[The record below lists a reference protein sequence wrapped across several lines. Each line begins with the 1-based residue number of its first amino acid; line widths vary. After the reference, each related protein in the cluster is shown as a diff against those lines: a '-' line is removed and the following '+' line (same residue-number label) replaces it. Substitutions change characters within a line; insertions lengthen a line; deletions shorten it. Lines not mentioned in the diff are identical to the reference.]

1 MLGKTTGFRILQAKC
16 FHGQTMSERPIG
28 RSVISR
34 DRFSR
39 LFSLG
44 DRNDPSSFA
53 PGLIICEDD
62 PDFPVSIAPFYS
74 TMDNSSIPSKMKVS
88 TRANLC
94 FPFDSLDTWESTQG
108 LVLPPSLVES
118 NSGEF
123 GSGIELVPV
132 TWNSLHHDPSLLT
145 TGLQPS
151 VIVLT
156 DSPQLSNSPGLL
168 EKALLT
174 IRSNFPSSL
183 IWTPGI
189 GGPDNCALLSWM
201 GVDIFDLAR
210 SRQSSS
216 LGVILSETGPRIPE
230 QSTNEDSSMES
241 QKEMWIRAISAT
253 RSAIRDG
260 TLRDLAERQS
270 TSSPRSVEHLRRHD
284 QLSFE
289 LSKEIGLTKSSV
301 DSGKKLHCHSFES
314 RNDVTIRKWREDIS
328 EKYEPPSRQRD
339 VLVLLPCSAKKPY
352 RLSQSHSRFR
362 RAIGNSR
369 AHEVMVTAPLGLV
382 PRELEDLWPAA
393 HYDIPVT
400 GDWDRDELS
409 IIRKMLGRLVER
421 VDYSTIV
428 NHSGIDILL
437 EDRVVIDSR
446 AGGSAGSSESLG
458 RLRDAIASSFPEGEG
473 GEIDFSVRQEK
484 MKSISRFQFGS
495 DEWLDGCQI
504 RGRPPIFTVTKDGV
518 QMAKWDPRRGRFL
531 LSKASLETMREL
543 NLLKSVEIHPGLDWV
558 GDLFPSMIA
567 HHDASILAGDEILV
581 LQEGKLLG
589 SARSIAPGWE
599 WPLGPGKLAKSRH
612 RL

>member
-1 MLGKTTGFRILQAKC
+1 MD
-16 FHGQTMSERPIG
+16 ERPIG
-28 RSVISR
+28 RNVISR

-44 DRNDPSSFA
+44 DRNAPASFA
-53 PGLIICEDD
+53 PGLIISDND
-62 PDFPVSIAPFYS
+62 PDFPVSIAPFS
-74 TMDNSSIPSKMKVS
+74 SSLDNSTIPSSMKIS

-94 FPFDSLDTWESTQG
+94 FPFDSIDTWESSQG

-123 GSGIELVPV
+123 GSGIEIFPV
-132 TWNSLHHDPSLLT
+132 TWNSLHHDQSLLAR
-145 TGLQPS
+145 GAQPS
-151 VIVLT
+151 IIVLT
-156 DSPQLSNSPGLL
+156 DAPQLSNSPGMI
-168 EKALLT
+168 EQALMT
-174 IRSNFPSSL
+174 IRTNFSSSL
-183 IWTPGI
+183 IWAPGI

-210 SRQSSS
+210 SRQASS
-216 LGVILSETGPRIPE
+216 LGVLLSETGPRMPE
-230 QSTNEDSSMES
+230 SSTNEDSSMES
-241 QKEMWIRAISAT
+241 QREMWVLAISAT

-289 LSKEIGLTKSSV
+289 ISKLMGLSSSSV
-301 DSGKKLHCHSFES
+301 EFGRQLRCHSFES
-314 RNDVTIRKWREDIS
+314 RNDVTIRHWRETIS
-328 EKYEPPSRQRD
+328 EDYEPPSRQRD

-362 RAIGNSR
+362 RSIGKSR

-382 PRELEDLWPAA
+382 PRDLEDLWPAA

-400 GDWDRDELS
+400 GDWDEDELS
-409 IIRKMLGRLVER
+409 IIQRMLSRLVER
-421 VDYSTIV
+421 VGYSNIV
-428 NHSGIDILL
+428 NHSGIELKLGGI
-437 EDRVVIDSR
+437 EVIDTRRGER
-446 AGGSAGSSESLG
+446 AGSRESLE
-458 RLRDAIASSFPEGEG
+458 RLQQAISLSFGEG
-473 GEIDFSVRQEK
+473 DDGETDFSVREEK

-504 RGRPPIFTVTKDGV
+504 RGRPPIFTITKDEV

-531 LSKASLETMREL
+531 LSKSSLETMRSL
-543 NLLKSVEIHPGLDWV
+543 NLLKTVEITPEVDWV
-558 GDLFPSMIA
+558 GDIFPGMID
-567 HHDASILAGDEILV
+567 HHDRSILVGDEILII
-581 LQEGKLLG
+581 QEGKLLG
-589 SARSIAPGWE
+589 SARSLAPGWE

>member
-1 MLGKTTGFRILQAKC
+1 MV
-16 FHGQTMSERPIG
+16 ERPIG

-44 DRNDPSSFA
+44 DRNNPSSFA
-53 PGLIICEDD
+53 PGLIIGEEDS
-62 PDFPVSIAPFYS
+62 DFPVSIAPFFS
-74 TMDNSSIPSKMKVS
+74 SMDNSTIPSSMKVS

-94 FPFDSLDTWESTQG
+94 FPFDSPDIWETFPG
-108 LVLPPSLVES
+108 LSLPPSLVDS
-118 NSGEF
+118 NSGKF
-123 GSGIELVPV
+123 GSGAEVVPV
-132 TWNSLHHDPSLLT
+132 TWNSLHHDQDLT
-145 TGLQPS
+145 NGLQPS
-151 VIVLT
+151 LIVLT
-156 DSPQLSNSPGLL
+156 DSPQLANSPGLL
-168 EKALLT
+168 AKALLA
-174 IRSNFPSSL
+174 IRTTFPSSL

-189 GGPDNCALLSWM
+189 GGPDNCAVLSWM

-216 LGVILSETGPRIPE
+216 LGVLLSETGPRIPE
-230 QSTNEDSSMES
+230 QSTNENSSMDF

-260 TLRDLAERQS
+260 TLRELAERQS

-289 LSKEIGLTKSSV
+289 ASKEIGMSSSSV
-301 DSGKKLHCHSFES
+301 DFGKKLRCHSFES
-314 RNDVTIRKWREDIS
+314 RNDITIRTWREAIS
-328 EKYEPPSRQRD
+328 ENYEPPSRQRE

-382 PRELEDLWPAA
+382 PRDLEDLWPAA

-400 GDWDRDELS
+400 GDWDGDELS
-409 IIRKMLGRLVER
+409 IIRNMLTRLVER
-421 VDYSTIV
+421 VGYSTIV
-428 NHSGIDILL
+428 NHSGIELSL
-437 EDRVVIDSR
+437 GDRVVIDTR
-446 AGGSAGSSESLG
+446 GGGSAGSSESLE
-458 RLRDAIASSFPEGEG
+458 RLQDAIKSSFSEGDG
-473 GEIDFSVRQEK
+473 GETDFSVRDEK
-484 MKSISRFQFGS
+484 IKSISRFQFGS

-504 RGRPPIFTVTKDGV
+504 RGRPPIFTITKDGV

-531 LSKASLETMREL
+531 LSKSSLETMRKL
-543 NLLKSVEIHPGLDWV
+543 KILKSVEIHPDLDWI
-558 GDLFPSMIA
+558 GDIFPSMISR
-567 HHDASILAGDEILV
+567 HDKSILVGDEVLV
-581 LQEGKLLG
+581 LQEGKLIG

-599 WPLGPGKLAKSRH
+599 WPQGPGKLAKSRH
-612 RL
+612 RI

>member
-1 MLGKTTGFRILQAKC
+1 MV
-16 FHGQTMSERPIG
+16 ERPIG

-44 DRNDPSSFA
+44 DRNNPSSFA
-53 PGLIICEDD
+53 PGLIIGEEDS
-62 PDFPVSIAPFYS
+62 DFPVSIAPFFS
-74 TMDNSSIPSKMKVS
+74 SMDNSTIPSSMKVS

-94 FPFDSLDTWESTQG
+94 FPFDSPDIWETFPG
-108 LVLPPSLVES
+108 LSLPPSLVDS
-118 NSGEF
+118 NSGKF
-123 GSGIELVPV
+123 GSGAEVVPV
-132 TWNSLHHDPSLLT
+132 TWNSLHHDQDLT
-145 TGLQPS
+145 NDLQPS
-151 VIVLT
+151 LIVLT
-156 DSPQLSNSPGLL
+156 DSPQLANSPGLL
-168 EKALLT
+168 AKALLA
-174 IRSNFPSSL
+174 IRTTFPSSL

-189 GGPDNCALLSWM
+189 GGPDNCAVLSWM

-216 LGVILSETGPRIPE
+216 LGVLLSETGPRIPE
-230 QSTNEDSSMES
+230 QSTNENSSMDF

-260 TLRDLAERQS
+260 TLRELAERQS

-289 LSKEIGLTKSSV
+289 ASKEIGMSSSSV
-301 DSGKKLHCHSFES
+301 DFGKKLRCHSFES
-314 RNDVTIRKWREDIS
+314 RNDITIRTWREAIS
-328 EKYEPPSRQRD
+328 ENYEPPSRQRE

-382 PRELEDLWPAA
+382 PRDLEDLWPAA

-400 GDWDRDELS
+400 GDWDGDELS
-409 IIRKMLGRLVER
+409 IIRNMLTRLVER
-421 VDYSTIV
+421 VGYSTIV
-428 NHSGIDILL
+428 NHSGIELSL
-437 EDRVVIDSR
+437 GDRVVIDTR
-446 AGGSAGSSESLG
+446 EGGSAGSSESLE
-458 RLRDAIASSFPEGEG
+458 RLQDAIKSSFSEGDG
-473 GEIDFSVRQEK
+473 GETDFSVRDEK
-484 MKSISRFQFGS
+484 IKSISRFQFGS

-504 RGRPPIFTVTKDGV
+504 RGRPPIFTITKDGV

-531 LSKASLETMREL
+531 LSKSSLETMRKL
-543 NLLKSVEIHPGLDWV
+543 KLLKSVEIHPDLDWI
-558 GDLFPSMIA
+558 GDIFPSMISR
-567 HHDASILAGDEILV
+567 HDKSILVGDEVLV
-581 LQEGKLLG
+581 LQEGKLIG

-599 WPLGPGKLAKSRH
+599 WPQGPGKLAKSRH
-612 RL
+612 RI

>member
-1 MLGKTTGFRILQAKC
+1 MD
-16 FHGQTMSERPIG
+16 ERPIG
-28 RSVISR
+28 RTVISR

-44 DRNDPSSFA
+44 DRNAPASFA
-53 PGLIICEDD
+53 PGLIISDND
-62 PDFPVSIAPFYS
+62 PDFPVSIAPFS
-74 TMDNSSIPSKMKVS
+74 SSLDNSTIPSSMQIS

-94 FPFDSLDTWESTQG
+94 FPFDSLDTWESSQG

-123 GSGIELVPV
+123 GSGIEIVPV
-132 TWNSLHHDPSLLT
+132 TWNSLHHDQSLLSMEV
-145 TGLQPS
+145 QPS
-151 VIVLT
+151 IIVLT
-156 DSPQLSNSPGLL
+156 DAPQLSNSPGTI
-168 EKALLT
+168 EQALLT
-174 IRSNFPSSL
+174 IRTNFSSSL
-183 IWTPGI
+183 IWAPGI

-210 SRQSSS
+210 SRQASS
-216 LGVILSETGPRIPE
+216 LGVLLSETGPRIPE
-230 QSTNEDSSMES
+230 SSTNEDSSMES
-241 QKEMWIRAISAT
+241 QREMWVRAISAT

-260 TLRDLAERQS
+260 SLRDLAERQS

-289 LSKEIGLTKSSV
+289 ISKQMGLSSSSV
-301 DSGKKLHCHSFES
+301 EFGKKLRCHSFES
-314 RNDVTIRKWREDIS
+314 RNDVIIRHWRETIS
-328 EKYEPPSRQRD
+328 EDYEPPSRQRD

-362 RAIGNSR
+362 RSIGNSR

-382 PRELEDLWPAA
+382 PRDLEDLWPAA

-400 GDWDRDELS
+400 GDWDEDELS
-409 IIRKMLGRLVER
+409 VIRRMLSRLVER
-421 VDYSTIV
+421 IGYSNIV
-428 NHSGIDILL
+428 NHSGIELKIRGI
-437 EDRVVIDSR
+437 EVIDTRRGER
-446 AGGSAGSSESLG
+446 AGSRESLE
-458 RLRDAIASSFPEGEG
+458 RLQQAISSSFGEG
-473 GEIDFSVRQEK
+473 DDGETDFSVREEK

-504 RGRPPIFTVTKDGV
+504 RGRPPIFTITKDGV

-531 LSKASLETMREL
+531 LSKSSLGTMSRL
-543 NLLKSVEIHPGLDWV
+543 NLLKTVEITPEVDWV
-558 GDLFPSMIA
+558 GDIFPGMID
-567 HHDASILAGDEILV
+567 HHDSSILVGDEILV
-581 LQEGKLLG
+581 IQGGELIG

>member
-1 MLGKTTGFRILQAKC
+1 MD
-16 FHGQTMSERPIG
+16 ERPIG
-28 RSVISR
+28 RTVISR

-44 DRNDPSSFA
+44 DRNAPASFA
-53 PGLIICEDD
+53 PGLIISDND
-62 PDFPVSIAPFYS
+62 PDFPVSIAPFS
-74 TMDNSSIPSKMKVS
+74 SSLDNSTIPSSMQIS

-94 FPFDSLDTWESTQG
+94 FPFDSLDTWESSQG

-123 GSGIELVPV
+123 GSGIEIVPV
-132 TWNSLHHDPSLLT
+132 TWNSLHHDQSLLSKEV
-145 TGLQPS
+145 QPS
-151 VIVLT
+151 IIVLT
-156 DSPQLSNSPGLL
+156 DAPQLSNSPGTI
-168 EKALLT
+168 EQALLT
-174 IRSNFPSSL
+174 IRTNFSSSL
-183 IWTPGI
+183 IWAPGI

-210 SRQSSS
+210 SRQASS
-216 LGVILSETGPRIPE
+216 LGVLLSETGPRIPE
-230 QSTNEDSSMES
+230 SSTNEDSSMES
-241 QKEMWIRAISAT
+241 QREMWVRAISAT

-260 TLRDLAERQS
+260 SLRDLAERQS

-289 LSKEIGLTKSSV
+289 ISKQMGLSSSSV
-301 DSGKKLHCHSFES
+301 EFGKKLRCHSFES
-314 RNDVTIRKWREDIS
+314 RNDVIIRHWRETIS
-328 EKYEPPSRQRD
+328 EDYEPPSRQRD

-362 RAIGNSR
+362 RSIGNSR

-382 PRELEDLWPAA
+382 PRDLEDLWPAA

-400 GDWDRDELS
+400 GDWDEDELS
-409 IIRKMLGRLVER
+409 VIRRMLSRLVER
-421 VDYSTIV
+421 IGYSNIV
-428 NHSGIDILL
+428 NHSGIELKIRGI
-437 EDRVVIDSR
+437 EVIDTRRGER
-446 AGGSAGSSESLG
+446 AGSRESLE
-458 RLRDAIASSFPEGEG
+458 RLQQAISSSFGEG
-473 GEIDFSVRQEK
+473 DDGETDFSVREEK

-504 RGRPPIFTVTKDGV
+504 RGRPPIFTITKDGV

-531 LSKASLETMREL
+531 LSKSSLGTMSRL
-543 NLLKSVEIHPGLDWV
+543 NILKTVEITPEVDWV
-558 GDLFPSMIA
+558 GDIFPGMID
-567 HHDASILAGDEILV
+567 HHDSSILVGDEILV
-581 LQEGKLLG
+581 IQGGELIG

>member
-1 MLGKTTGFRILQAKC
+1 MD
-16 FHGQTMSERPIG
+16 ERPIG
-28 RSVISR
+28 RTVISR

-44 DRNDPSSFA
+44 DRNAPASFA
-53 PGLIICEDD
+53 PGLIISDND
-62 PDFPVSIAPFYS
+62 PDFPVSIAPFS
-74 TMDNSSIPSKMKVS
+74 SSLDNSTIPSSMQIS

-94 FPFDSLDTWESTQG
+94 FPFDSLDTWESSQG
-108 LVLPPSLVES
+108 LVLPPSLVGS

-123 GSGIELVPV
+123 GSGIEIVPV
-132 TWNSLHHDPSLLT
+132 TWNSLHHDQSLLSMEV
-145 TGLQPS
+145 QPS
-151 VIVLT
+151 IIVLT
-156 DSPQLSNSPGLL
+156 DAPQLSNSPGMI
-168 EKALLT
+168 EQALLT
-174 IRSNFPSSL
+174 IRTNFSSSL
-183 IWTPGI
+183 IWAPGI

-210 SRQSSS
+210 SRQASS
-216 LGVILSETGPRIPE
+216 LGVLLSETGPRIPE
-230 QSTNEDSSMES
+230 SSTNEDSSMES
-241 QKEMWIRAISAT
+241 QREMWVRAISAT

-260 TLRDLAERQS
+260 SLRDLAERQS

-289 LSKEIGLTKSSV
+289 ISKQMGLSSSSV
-301 DSGKKLHCHSFES
+301 EFGKQLRCHSFES
-314 RNDVTIRKWREDIS
+314 RNDVIIRHWRETIS
-328 EKYEPPSRQRD
+328 EDYEPPSRQRD

-362 RAIGNSR
+362 RSIGNSR

-382 PRELEDLWPAA
+382 PRDLEDLWPAA

-400 GDWDRDELS
+400 GDWDEDELS
-409 IIRKMLGRLVER
+409 VIRRMLSRLVER
-421 VDYSTIV
+421 IGYSNIV
-428 NHSGIDILL
+428 NHSGIELKIRGI
-437 EDRVVIDSR
+437 EVIDTRRGER
-446 AGGSAGSSESLG
+446 AGSRESLE
-458 RLRDAIASSFPEGEG
+458 RLQQAISSSFGEG
-473 GEIDFSVRQEK
+473 DDGETDFSVREEK

-504 RGRPPIFTVTKDGV
+504 RGRPPIFTITKDGV

-531 LSKASLETMREL
+531 LSKSSLGTMSRL
-543 NLLKSVEIHPGLDWV
+543 NLLKTVEITPEVDWV
-558 GDLFPSMIA
+558 GDIFPGMID
-567 HHDASILAGDEILV
+567 HHDSSILVGDEILV
-581 LQEGKLLG
+581 IQGGELIG

>member
-1 MLGKTTGFRILQAKC
+1 MV
-16 FHGQTMSERPIG
+16 ERPIG
-28 RSVISR
+28 RDVISR

-44 DRNDPSSFA
+44 DRNDPASFS
-53 PGLIICEDD
+53 PGLVIGEDD
-62 PDFPVSIAPFYS
+62 PDFPISIAPFS
-74 TMDNSSIPSKMKVS
+74 SSMDNSTIPSSMEVK

-94 FPFDSLDTWESTQG
+94 FPFDSPDTWEASQG
-108 LVLPPSLVES
+108 LVLPPSLVDS

-132 TWNSLHHDPSLLT
+132 TWNSLHHDQSLLSA
-145 TGLQPS
+145 GLQPS

-156 DSPQLSNSPGLL
+156 DSPQLSNNPGLL

-174 IRSNFPSSL
+174 IRTTFPSSL

-201 GVDIFDLAR
+201 GADIFDLAR

-216 LGVILSETGPRIPE
+216 LGVLLSETGPRMPE
-230 QSTNEDSSMES
+230 ESTNEDSSMDS

-260 TLRDLAERQS
+260 SLRDLAERQS
-270 TSSPRSVEHLRRHD
+270 TSSPRSVERLRRHD

-289 LSKEIGLTKSSV
+289 FSKKIGLSSSSV
-301 DSGKKLHCHSFES
+301 YFGKKLRCHSFES
-314 RNDVTIRKWREDIS
+314 RNDVTIRNWREDIS
-328 EKYEPPSRQRD
+328 EKYEPSSRRRD

-382 PRELEDLWPAA
+382 PRDLEDLWPAS

-400 GDWDRDELS
+400 GDWDEDELS
-409 IIRKMLGRLVER
+409 IIRSMISRLVER
-421 VDYSTIV
+421 VGYSTIV
-428 NHSGIDILL
+428 NHSGIELL
-437 EDRVVIDSR
+437 LGGIKVIDSR
-446 AGGSAGSSESLG
+446 MGGSAGSSESLE
-458 RLRDAIASSFPEGEG
+458 RLRDAISSSFPEGDA
-473 GEIDFSVRQEK
+473 GEADFSVRDEK

-495 DEWLDGCQI
+495 DKWLEGCQI
-504 RGRPPIFTVTKDGV
+504 RGRPPIFTITKDGV

-531 LSKASLETMREL
+531 LSKSSLETMRGL
-543 NLLKSVEIHPGLDWV
+543 KLLKSVEIHSGLDWV
-558 GDLFPSMIA
+558 GDIFPSMIA
-567 HHDASILAGDEILV
+567 SHDSSILVGDEILV
-581 LQEGKLLG
+581 IQDGKLIG
-589 SARSIAPGWE
+589 SARALAPGWE

>member
-1 MLGKTTGFRILQAKC
+1 MV
-16 FHGQTMSERPIG
+16 ERPIG

-44 DRNDPSSFA
+44 DRNNPSSFA
-53 PGLIICEDD
+53 PGLIIGEEDS
-62 PDFPVSIAPFYS
+62 DFPVSIAPFFS
-74 TMDNSSIPSKMKVS
+74 SMDNSTIPSSMKVS

-94 FPFDSLDTWESTQG
+94 FPFDSPDIWETFPG
-108 LVLPPSLVES
+108 LSLPPSLVDS
-118 NSGEF
+118 NSGKF
-123 GSGIELVPV
+123 GSGAEVVPV
-132 TWNSLHHDPSLLT
+132 TWNSLHHDQDLT
-145 TGLQPS
+145 NDLQPS
-151 VIVLT
+151 LIVLT
-156 DSPQLSNSPGLL
+156 DSPQLANSPGLL
-168 EKALLT
+168 AKALLA
-174 IRSNFPSSL
+174 IRTTFPSSL

-189 GGPDNCALLSWM
+189 GGPDNCAVLSWM

-216 LGVILSETGPRIPE
+216 LGVLLSETGPRIPE
-230 QSTNEDSSMES
+230 QSTNENSSMDF

-260 TLRDLAERQS
+260 TLRELAERQS

-289 LSKEIGLTKSSV
+289 ASKEIGMSSSSV
-301 DSGKKLHCHSFES
+301 DFGKKLRCHSFES
-314 RNDVTIRKWREDIS
+314 RNDITIRTWREAIS
-328 EKYEPPSRQRD
+328 ENYEPPSRQRE

-382 PRELEDLWPAA
+382 PRDLEDLWPAA

-400 GDWDRDELS
+400 GDWDGDELS
-409 IIRKMLGRLVER
+409 IIRNMLTRLVER
-421 VDYSTIV
+421 VGYSTIV
-428 NHSGIDILL
+428 NHSGIELSL
-437 EDRVVIDSR
+437 GDRVVIDTR
-446 AGGSAGSSESLG
+446 GGGSAGSSESLE
-458 RLRDAIASSFPEGEG
+458 RLQDAIKSSFSEGDG
-473 GEIDFSVRQEK
+473 GETDFSVRDEK
-484 MKSISRFQFGS
+484 IKSISRFQFGS

-504 RGRPPIFTVTKDGV
+504 RGRPPIFTITKDGV

-531 LSKASLETMREL
+531 LSKSSLETMRKL
-543 NLLKSVEIHPGLDWV
+543 KLLKSVEIHPDLDWI
-558 GDLFPSMIA
+558 GDIFPSMISS
-567 HHDASILAGDEILV
+567 HDKSILVGDEVLV
-581 LQEGKLLG
+581 LQEGKLIG

-599 WPLGPGKLAKSRH
+599 WPQGPGKLAKSRH
-612 RL
+612 RI

>member
-1 MLGKTTGFRILQAKC
+1 MV
-16 FHGQTMSERPIG
+16 ERPIG
-28 RSVISR
+28 RDVISR

-44 DRNDPSSFA
+44 DRNDPASFA
-53 PGLIICEDD
+53 PGLVIGEDD
-62 PDFPVSIAPFYS
+62 PDFPISIAPFS
-74 TMDNSSIPSKMKVS
+74 SSMDNSTIPSSMKVR

-94 FPFDSLDTWESTQG
+94 FPFDSLDTWEASQG
-108 LVLPPSLVES
+108 LVLPPSLVDS

-132 TWNSLHHDPSLLT
+132 TWNSLHHDQSLLT
-145 TGLQPS
+145 AGLQPS

-156 DSPQLSNSPGLL
+156 DSPQLSSNPGLL

-174 IRSNFPSSL
+174 IRTTFPSSL

-201 GVDIFDLAR
+201 GADIFDLAR

-216 LGVILSETGPRIPE
+216 LGVLLSETGPRLPE
-230 QSTNEDSSMES
+230 QSTNEDSSMDS

-253 RSAIRDG
+253 RSAIRSG
-260 TLRDLAERQS
+260 SLRDMAERQS
-270 TSSPRSVEHLRRHD
+270 TSSPRSVERLRRHD

-289 LSKEIGLTKSSV
+289 FSEKIGLSSSSV
-301 DSGKKLHCHSFES
+301 YFGKKLRCHSFES
-314 RNDVTIRKWREDIS
+314 RNDVTIRNWREDIS
-328 EKYEPPSRQRD
+328 ENYEPSSRQRD

-382 PRELEDLWPAA
+382 PRDLEDLWPAS

-400 GDWDRDELS
+400 GDWDEDELS
-409 IIRKMLGRLVER
+409 TIRSMISRLVER
-421 VDYSTIV
+421 VGYSTIV
-428 NHSGIDILL
+428 NHSGIELL
-437 EDRVVIDSR
+437 LGDMNVIDTR
-446 AGGSAGSSESLG
+446 MGGSAGSSEALE
-458 RLRDAIASSFPEGEG
+458 RLRDAISSSFPGDG
-473 GEIDFSVRQEK
+473 GEADFSVRDEK

-495 DEWLDGCQI
+495 DKWLEGCQI
-504 RGRPPIFTVTKDGV
+504 RGRPPIFTITKDGV

-531 LSKASLETMREL
+531 LSKASLETMRGL
-543 NLLKSVEIHPGLDWV
+543 NLLKSVEIHSGLDWV
-558 GDLFPSMIA
+558 GDIFPSMIA
-567 HHDASILAGDEILV
+567 SHDSSILVGDEILV
-581 LQEGKLLG
+581 IQDGKLIG
-589 SARSIAPGWE
+589 SARALAPGWE

>member
-1 MLGKTTGFRILQAKC
+1 MD
-16 FHGQTMSERPIG
+16 ERPIG
-28 RSVISR
+28 RTVISR

-44 DRNDPSSFA
+44 DRNAPASFA
-53 PGLIICEDD
+53 PGLIISDND
-62 PDFPVSIAPFYS
+62 PDFPVSIAPFS
-74 TMDNSSIPSKMKVS
+74 SSLDNSTIPSSMQIS

-94 FPFDSLDTWESTQG
+94 FPFDSLDTWESSQG

-123 GSGIELVPV
+123 GSGIEIVPV
-132 TWNSLHHDPSLLT
+132 TWNSLHHDQSLLSKEV
-145 TGLQPS
+145 QPS
-151 VIVLT
+151 IIVLT
-156 DSPQLSNSPGLL
+156 DAPQLSNSPGTI
-168 EKALLT
+168 EQALLT
-174 IRSNFPSSL
+174 IRTNFSSSL
-183 IWTPGI
+183 IWAPGI

-210 SRQSSS
+210 SRQASS
-216 LGVILSETGPRIPE
+216 LGVLLSETGPRIPE
-230 QSTNEDSSMES
+230 SSTNEDSSMES
-241 QKEMWIRAISAT
+241 QREMWVRAISAT

-260 TLRDLAERQS
+260 SLRDLAERQS

-289 LSKEIGLTKSSV
+289 ISKQMGLSSSSV
-301 DSGKKLHCHSFES
+301 EFGKQLRCHSFES
-314 RNDVTIRKWREDIS
+314 RNDVTIRHWRETIS
-328 EKYEPPSRQRD
+328 EDYEPPSRQRD

-362 RAIGNSR
+362 RSIGNSR

-382 PRELEDLWPAA
+382 PRDLEDLWPAA

-400 GDWDRDELS
+400 GDWDEDELS
-409 IIRKMLGRLVER
+409 VIRRMLSRLVER
-421 VDYSTIV
+421 IGYSNIV
-428 NHSGIDILL
+428 NHSGIELKIRGI
-437 EDRVVIDSR
+437 EVIDTRRGER
-446 AGGSAGSSESLG
+446 AGSRESLE
-458 RLRDAIASSFPEGEG
+458 RLQQAISSSFGEG
-473 GEIDFSVRQEK
+473 DDGETDFSVREEK

-504 RGRPPIFTVTKDGV
+504 RGRPPIFTITKDGV

-531 LSKASLETMREL
+531 LSKSSLGTMSRL
-543 NLLKSVEIHPGLDWV
+543 NLLKTVEITPEVDWV
-558 GDLFPSMIA
+558 GDIFPGMID
-567 HHDASILAGDEILV
+567 HHDRSILVGDEILV
-581 LQEGKLLG
+581 IQGGELIG

>member
-1 MLGKTTGFRILQAKC
+1 MD
-16 FHGQTMSERPIG
+16 ERPIG

-44 DRNDPSSFA
+44 DRNDPTSFA
-53 PGLIICEDD
+53 PGLIISDSD
-62 PDFPVSIAPFYS
+62 PDFPVSIAPFHS
-74 TMDNSSIPSKMKVS
+74 SMDHSIVPSSMKIT
-88 TRANLC
+88 TRSNLC
-94 FPFDSLDTWESTQG
+94 FPFDSIDTWEASQG
-108 LVLPPSLVES
+108 LVLPPSLVDS

-123 GSGIELVPV
+123 GAGIELVPV
-132 TWNSLHHDPSLLT
+132 TWNSLHHDPSLLSI
-145 TGLQPS
+145 GLQPS

-156 DSPQLSNSPGLL
+156 DAPQLSNSSGLL
-168 EKALLT
+168 EQALLT
-174 IRSNFPSSL
+174 VRTKFPSSL
-183 IWTPGI
+183 IWAPGI

-216 LGVILSETGPRIPE
+216 LGVLLSETGPRIPE
-230 QSTNEDSSMES
+230 QSTNENSSMDF

-260 TLRDLAERQS
+260 TLRELAERQS

-289 LSKEIGLTKSSV
+289 ASKEIGMSSSSV
-301 DSGKKLHCHSFES
+301 DFGKKLRCHSFES
-314 RNDVTIRKWREDIS
+314 RNDITIRTWREAIS
-328 EKYEPPSRQRD
+328 ENYEPPSRQRE

-382 PRELEDLWPAA
+382 PRDLEDLWPAA

-400 GDWDRDELS
+400 GDWDGDELS
-409 IIRKMLGRLVER
+409 IIRNMLTRLVER
-421 VDYSTIV
+421 VGYSTIV
-428 NHSGIDILL
+428 NHSGIELSL
-437 EDRVVIDSR
+437 GDRVVIDTR
-446 AGGSAGSSESLG
+446 EGGSAGSSESLE
-458 RLRDAIASSFPEGEG
+458 RLQDAITSSFSEGDG
-473 GEIDFSVRQEK
+473 GETDFSVRDEK
-484 MKSISRFQFGS
+484 IKSISRFQFGS

-504 RGRPPIFTVTKDGV
+504 RGRPPIFTITKDGV

-531 LSKASLETMREL
+531 LSKSSLETMRKL
-543 NLLKSVEIHPGLDWV
+543 KLLKSVEIHPDLDWI
-558 GDLFPSMIA
+558 GDIFPSMISR
-567 HHDASILAGDEILV
+567 HDKSILVGDEVLV
-581 LQEGKLLG
+581 LQEGKLIG

-599 WPLGPGKLAKSRH
+599 WPQGPGKLAKSRH
-612 RL
+612 RI

>member
-1 MLGKTTGFRILQAKC
+1 MD
-16 FHGQTMSERPIG
+16 ERPIG

-44 DRNDPSSFA
+44 DRNDPPSFA
-53 PGLIICEDD
+53 PGLIISDDD
-62 PDFPVSIAPFYS
+62 PDFPVSIAPFS
-74 TMDNSSIPSKMKVS
+74 SSMDNSTMPSSMKVT

-94 FPFDSLDTWESTQG
+94 FPFDSIDEWESSQG
-108 LVLPPSLVES
+108 LVLPPSLVDS

-132 TWNSLHHDPSLLT
+132 TWNSLHHDQSLLSI
-145 TGLQPS
+145 GLQPS

-156 DSPQLSNSPGLL
+156 DSPQLSNRPGLL
-168 EKALLT
+168 EQALLT
-174 IRSNFPSSL
+174 VRTNFPSSL
-183 IWTPGI
+183 IWAPGI

-201 GVDIFDLAR
+201 GVDIFDMAR

-216 LGVILSETGPRIPE
+216 LGVLLSETGPRIPE

-253 RSAIRDG
+253 RSAIRSG

-270 TSSPRSVEHLRRHD
+270 TSSPRSVERLRRHD
-284 QLSFE
+284 DLSFE
-289 LSKEIGLTKSSV
+289 ISKKLGLSSSSV
-301 DSGKKLHCHSFES
+301 DSGSRLRCHSFES
-314 RNDVTIRKWREDIS
+314 RNDVTIRNWRQSIS
-328 EKYEPPSRQRD
+328 ASYEPPQRQRD

-382 PRELEDLWPAA
+382 PRDLEDVWPAA

-400 GDWDRDELS
+400 GDWDEDELS
-409 IIRKMLGRLVER
+409 IIRSMLRGLIDRIG
-421 VDYSTIV
+421 YSTIV
-428 NHSGIDILL
+428 NHSGIELHL
-437 EDRVVIDSR
+437 GDRVVIDTR
-446 AGGSAGSSESLG
+446 MGESAGSSDSLQ
-458 RLRDAIASSFPEGEG
+458 RLQDAILSSFPEEDG
-473 GEIDFSVRQEK
+473 GKTDYSVRQEK
-484 MKSISRFQFGS
+484 IKSISRFQFGS
-495 DEWLDGCQI
+495 DEWLDGCEI
-504 RGRPPIFTVTKDGV
+504 KGRPPIFTISKNDV

-531 LSKASLETMREL
+531 LSKSSLETMRKL
-543 NLLKSVEIHPGLDWV
+543 KLLKSVEIHPGSDWV
-558 GDLFPSMIA
+558 GDIFPSMIA
-567 HHDASILAGDEILV
+567 SFDQSILVGDEILV
-581 LQEGKLLG
+581 IQDEGLIG
-589 SARSIAPGWE
+589 SARAVAPGWE
-599 WPLGPGKLAKSRH
+599 WPQGPGRLAKSRH

>member
-1 MLGKTTGFRILQAKC
+1 MV
-16 FHGQTMSERPIG
+16 ERPIG

-44 DRNDPSSFA
+44 DRNNPSSFA
-53 PGLIICEDD
+53 PGLIIGEEDS
-62 PDFPVSIAPFYS
+62 DFPVSIAPFFS
-74 TMDNSSIPSKMKVS
+74 SMDNSTIPSSMKVS

-94 FPFDSLDTWESTQG
+94 FPFDSPDIWETFPG
-108 LVLPPSLVES
+108 LSLPPSLVDS
-118 NSGEF
+118 NSGKF
-123 GSGIELVPV
+123 GSGAEVVPV
-132 TWNSLHHDPSLLT
+132 TWNSLHHDQDLT
-145 TGLQPS
+145 NDLQPS
-151 VIVLT
+151 LIVLT
-156 DSPQLSNSPGLL
+156 DSPQLANSPGLL
-168 EKALLT
+168 AKALLA
-174 IRSNFPSSL
+174 IRTTFPSSL

-189 GGPDNCALLSWM
+189 GGPDNCAVLSWM

-216 LGVILSETGPRIPE
+216 LGVLLSETGPRIPE
-230 QSTNEDSSMES
+230 QSTNENSSMDF

-260 TLRDLAERQS
+260 TLRELAERQS

-289 LSKEIGLTKSSV
+289 ASKEIGMSSSSV
-301 DSGKKLHCHSFES
+301 DFGKKLRCHSFES
-314 RNDVTIRKWREDIS
+314 RNDITIRTWREAIS
-328 EKYEPPSRQRD
+328 ENYEPPSRQRE

-382 PRELEDLWPAA
+382 PRDLEDLWPAA

-400 GDWDRDELS
+400 GDWDGDELS
-409 IIRKMLGRLVER
+409 IIRNMLTRLVER
-421 VDYSTIV
+421 VGYSTIV
-428 NHSGIDILL
+428 NHSGIELSL
-437 EDRVVIDSR
+437 GDRVVIDTR
-446 AGGSAGSSESLG
+446 EGGSAGSSESLE
-458 RLRDAIASSFPEGEG
+458 RLQDAITSSFSEGDG
-473 GEIDFSVRQEK
+473 GETDFSVRDEK
-484 MKSISRFQFGS
+484 IKSISRFQFGS

-504 RGRPPIFTVTKDGV
+504 RGRPPIFTITKDGV

-531 LSKASLETMREL
+531 LSKSSLETMRKL
-543 NLLKSVEIHPGLDWV
+543 KLLKSVEIHPDLDWI
-558 GDLFPSMIA
+558 GDIFPSMISS
-567 HHDASILAGDEILV
+567 HDKSILVGDEVLV
-581 LQEGKLLG
+581 LQEGKLIG

-599 WPLGPGKLAKSRH
+599 WPQGPGKLAKSRH
-612 RL
+612 RI

>member
-1 MLGKTTGFRILQAKC
+1 MD
-16 FHGQTMSERPIG
+16 ERPIG
-28 RSVISR
+28 RTVISR

-44 DRNDPSSFA
+44 DRNAPASFA
-53 PGLIICEDD
+53 PGLIISDND
-62 PDFPVSIAPFYS
+62 PDFPVSIAPFS
-74 TMDNSSIPSKMKVS
+74 SSLDNSTIPSSMQIS

-94 FPFDSLDTWESTQG
+94 FPFDSLDTWESSQG

-123 GSGIELVPV
+123 GSGIEIVPV
-132 TWNSLHHDPSLLT
+132 TWNSLHHDQSLLSMEV
-145 TGLQPS
+145 QPS
-151 VIVLT
+151 IIVLT
-156 DSPQLSNSPGLL
+156 DAPQLSNSPGLI
-168 EKALLT
+168 EQALLT
-174 IRSNFPSSL
+174 IRTNFSSSL
-183 IWTPGI
+183 IWAPGI

-210 SRQSSS
+210 SRQASS
-216 LGVILSETGPRIPE
+216 LGVLLSETGPRIPE
-230 QSTNEDSSMES
+230 SSTNEDSSMES
-241 QKEMWIRAISAT
+241 QREMWVRAISAT

-260 TLRDLAERQS
+260 SLRDLAERQS

-289 LSKEIGLTKSSV
+289 ISKQMGLSSSSV
-301 DSGKKLHCHSFES
+301 EFGKQLRCHSFES
-314 RNDVTIRKWREDIS
+314 RNDVTIRHWRETIS
-328 EKYEPPSRQRD
+328 EDYEPPPRQRD

-362 RAIGNSR
+362 RSIGNSR

-382 PRELEDLWPAA
+382 PRDLEDLWPAA

-400 GDWDRDELS
+400 GDWDEDELS
-409 IIRKMLGRLVER
+409 IIRRMLSRLVER
-421 VDYSTIV
+421 IGYSNIV
-428 NHSGIDILL
+428 NHSGIEVKIGGI
-437 EDRVVIDSR
+437 EVIDTRRGER
-446 AGGSAGSSESLG
+446 AGSRESLE
-458 RLRDAIASSFPEGEG
+458 RLQQAISSSFGEG
-473 GEIDFSVRQEK
+473 DDGETDFSVREEK

-504 RGRPPIFTVTKDGV
+504 RGRPPIFTITKEGV

-531 LSKASLETMREL
+531 LSKSSLDTMRRL
-543 NLLKSVEIHPGLDWV
+543 NLLKTVEITPKVNWV
-558 GDLFPSMIA
+558 GDIFPGMID
-567 HHDASILAGDEILV
+567 HHDRSILAGDEILV
-581 LQEGKLLG
+581 IQGGKLLG

>member
-1 MLGKTTGFRILQAKC
+1 MD
-16 FHGQTMSERPIG
+16 ERPIG
-28 RSVISR
+28 RTVISR

-44 DRNDPSSFA
+44 DRNAPASFA
-53 PGLIICEDD
+53 PGLIISDND
-62 PDFPVSIAPFYS
+62 PDFPVSIAPFS
-74 TMDNSSIPSKMKVS
+74 SSLDNSTIPSSMQIS

-94 FPFDSLDTWESTQG
+94 FPFDSLDTWESSQG

-123 GSGIELVPV
+123 GSGIEIVPV
-132 TWNSLHHDPSLLT
+132 TWNSLHHDQSLLSKEV
-145 TGLQPS
+145 QPS
-151 VIVLT
+151 IIVLT
-156 DSPQLSNSPGLL
+156 DAPQLSNSPGTI
-168 EKALLT
+168 EQALLT
-174 IRSNFPSSL
+174 IRTNFSSSL
-183 IWTPGI
+183 IWAPGI

-210 SRQSSS
+210 SRQASS
-216 LGVILSETGPRIPE
+216 LGVLLSETGPRIPE
-230 QSTNEDSSMES
+230 SSTNEDSSMES
-241 QKEMWIRAISAT
+241 QREMWVRAISAT

-260 TLRDLAERQS
+260 SLRDLAERQS

-289 LSKEIGLTKSSV
+289 ISKQMGLSSSSV
-301 DSGKKLHCHSFES
+301 EFGKKLRCHSFES
-314 RNDVTIRKWREDIS
+314 RNDVIIRHWRETIS
-328 EKYEPPSRQRD
+328 EDYEPPSRQRD

-362 RAIGNSR
+362 RSIGNSR

-382 PRELEDLWPAA
+382 PRDLEDLWPAA

-400 GDWDRDELS
+400 GDWDEDELS
-409 IIRKMLGRLVER
+409 VIRRMLSRLVER
-421 VDYSTIV
+421 IGYSNIV
-428 NHSGIDILL
+428 NHSGIELKIRGI
-437 EDRVVIDSR
+437 EVIDTRRGER
-446 AGGSAGSSESLG
+446 AGSRESLE
-458 RLRDAIASSFPEGEG
+458 RLQQAISSSFGEG
-473 GEIDFSVRQEK
+473 DDGETDFSVREEK

-504 RGRPPIFTVTKDGV
+504 RGRPPIFTITKDGV

-531 LSKASLETMREL
+531 LSKSSLGTMSRL
-543 NLLKSVEIHPGLDWV
+543 NLLKTVEITPEVDWV
-558 GDLFPSMIA
+558 GDIFPGMID
-567 HHDASILAGDEILV
+567 HHDSSILVGDEILV
-581 LQEGKLLG
+581 IQGGELIG

>member
-1 MLGKTTGFRILQAKC
+1 MD
-16 FHGQTMSERPIG
+16 ERPIG
-28 RSVISR
+28 RDVISR

-44 DRNDPSSFA
+44 DRNDPASFA
-53 PGLIICEDD
+53 PGLVIGEDD
-62 PDFPVSIAPFYS
+62 PDFPISIAPFS
-74 TMDNSSIPSKMKVS
+74 SSMDNSTIPSSMKVR

-94 FPFDSLDTWESTQG
+94 FPFDSLDTWEASQG
-108 LVLPPSLVES
+108 LVLPPSLVDS

-132 TWNSLHHDPSLLT
+132 TWNSLHHDQSLLT
-145 TGLQPS
+145 AGLQPS

-156 DSPQLSNSPGLL
+156 DSPQLSSNPGLL

-174 IRSNFPSSL
+174 IRTTFPSSL

-201 GVDIFDLAR
+201 GADIFDLAR

-216 LGVILSETGPRIPE
+216 LGVLLSETGPRLPE
-230 QSTNEDSSMES
+230 QSTNEDSSMDS

-253 RSAIRDG
+253 RSAIRSG
-260 TLRDLAERQS
+260 SLRDMAERQS
-270 TSSPRSVEHLRRHD
+270 TSSPRSVERLRRHD

-289 LSKEIGLTKSSV
+289 FSEKIGLSSSSV
-301 DSGKKLHCHSFES
+301 YFGKKLRCHSFES
-314 RNDVTIRKWREDIS
+314 RYDVTIRNWREDIS
-328 EKYEPPSRQRD
+328 ENYEPSSRQRD

-382 PRELEDLWPAA
+382 PRDLEDLWPAS

-400 GDWDRDELS
+400 GDWDEDELS
-409 IIRKMLGRLVER
+409 TIRSMISRLVER
-421 VDYSTIV
+421 VGYSTIV
-428 NHSGIDILL
+428 NHSGIELL
-437 EDRVVIDSR
+437 LGDMNVIDTR
-446 AGGSAGSSESLG
+446 MGGSAGSSEALE
-458 RLRDAIASSFPEGEG
+458 RLRDAISSSFPGDG
-473 GEIDFSVRQEK
+473 GEADFSVRDEK

-495 DEWLDGCQI
+495 DKWLEGCQI
-504 RGRPPIFTVTKDGV
+504 RGRPPIFTITKDGV

-531 LSKASLETMREL
+531 LSKASLETMRGL
-543 NLLKSVEIHPGLDWV
+543 NLLKSVEIHSGLDWV
-558 GDLFPSMIA
+558 GDIFPSMIA
-567 HHDASILAGDEILV
+567 SHDSSILVGDEILV
-581 LQEGKLLG
+581 IQDGKLIG
-589 SARSIAPGWE
+589 SARAIAPGWE

>member
-1 MLGKTTGFRILQAKC
+1 MV
-16 FHGQTMSERPIG
+16 ERPIG

-44 DRNDPSSFA
+44 DRNNPSSFA
-53 PGLIICEDD
+53 PGLIIGEEDS
-62 PDFPVSIAPFYS
+62 DFPVSIAPFFS
-74 TMDNSSIPSKMKVS
+74 SMDNSTIPSSMKVS

-94 FPFDSLDTWESTQG
+94 FPFDSPDIWETFPG
-108 LVLPPSLVES
+108 LSLPPSLVDS
-118 NSGEF
+118 NSGKF
-123 GSGIELVPV
+123 GSGAEVVPV
-132 TWNSLHHDPSLLT
+132 TWNSLHHDQDLT
-145 TGLQPS
+145 NGLQPS
-151 VIVLT
+151 LIVLT
-156 DSPQLSNSPGLL
+156 DSPQLANRPGLL
-168 EKALLT
+168 AKALLA
-174 IRSNFPSSL
+174 IRTTFPSSL

-189 GGPDNCALLSWM
+189 GGPDNCAVLSWM

-216 LGVILSETGPRIPE
+216 LGVLLSETGPRIPE
-230 QSTNEDSSMES
+230 QSTNENSSMDF

-260 TLRDLAERQS
+260 TLRELAERQS

-289 LSKEIGLTKSSV
+289 ASKEIGMSSSSV
-301 DSGKKLHCHSFES
+301 DFGKKLRCHSFES
-314 RNDVTIRKWREDIS
+314 RNDITIRTWREAIS
-328 EKYEPPSRQRD
+328 ENYEPPSRQRE

-382 PRELEDLWPAA
+382 PRDLEDLWPAA

-400 GDWDRDELS
+400 GDWDGDELS
-409 IIRKMLGRLVER
+409 IIRNMLTRLVER
-421 VDYSTIV
+421 VGYSTIV
-428 NHSGIDILL
+428 NHSGIELSL
-437 EDRVVIDSR
+437 GDRVVIDTR
-446 AGGSAGSSESLG
+446 EGGSAGSSESLE
-458 RLRDAIASSFPEGEG
+458 RLQDAITSSFSEGDG
-473 GEIDFSVRQEK
+473 GETDFSVRDEK
-484 MKSISRFQFGS
+484 IKSISRFQFGS

-504 RGRPPIFTVTKDGV
+504 RGRPPIFTITKDGV

-531 LSKASLETMREL
+531 LSKSSLETMRKL
-543 NLLKSVEIHPGLDWV
+543 KLLKSVEIHPDLDWI
-558 GDLFPSMIA
+558 GDIFPSMISR
-567 HHDASILAGDEILV
+567 HDKSILVGDEVLV
-581 LQEGKLLG
+581 LQEGKLIG

-599 WPLGPGKLAKSRH
+599 WPQGPGKLAKSRH
-612 RL
+612 RI

>member
-1 MLGKTTGFRILQAKC
+1 MD
-16 FHGQTMSERPIG
+16 ERPIG
-28 RSVISR
+28 RTVISR

-44 DRNDPSSFA
+44 DRNAPASFA
-53 PGLIICEDD
+53 PGLIISDND
-62 PDFPVSIAPFYS
+62 PDFPVSIAPFS
-74 TMDNSSIPSKMKVS
+74 SSLDNSTIPSSMQIS

-94 FPFDSLDTWESTQG
+94 FPFDSLDTWESSQG

-123 GSGIELVPV
+123 GSGIEIVPV
-132 TWNSLHHDPSLLT
+132 TWNSLHHDQSLLSMEV
-145 TGLQPS
+145 QPS
-151 VIVLT
+151 IIVLT
-156 DSPQLSNSPGLL
+156 DAPQLSNSPGMI
-168 EKALLT
+168 EQALLT
-174 IRSNFPSSL
+174 IRTNFSSSL
-183 IWTPGI
+183 IWAPGI

-210 SRQSSS
+210 SRQASS
-216 LGVILSETGPRIPE
+216 LGVLLSETGPRIPE
-230 QSTNEDSSMES
+230 SSTNEDSSMES
-241 QKEMWIRAISAT
+241 QREMWVRAISAT

-260 TLRDLAERQS
+260 SLRDLAERQS

-289 LSKEIGLTKSSV
+289 ISKQMGLSSSSV
-301 DSGKKLHCHSFES
+301 EFGKKLRCHSFES
-314 RNDVTIRKWREDIS
+314 RNDVIIRHWRETIS
-328 EKYEPPSRQRD
+328 EDYEPPSRQRD

-362 RAIGNSR
+362 RSIGNSR

-382 PRELEDLWPAA
+382 PRDLEDLWPAA

-400 GDWDRDELS
+400 GDWDEDELS
-409 IIRKMLGRLVER
+409 VIRRMLSRLVER
-421 VDYSTIV
+421 IGYSNIV
-428 NHSGIDILL
+428 NHSGIELKIRGI
-437 EDRVVIDSR
+437 EVIDTRRGER
-446 AGGSAGSSESLG
+446 AGSRESLE
-458 RLRDAIASSFPEGEG
+458 RLQQAISSSFGEG
-473 GEIDFSVRQEK
+473 DDGETDFSVREEK

-504 RGRPPIFTVTKDGV
+504 RGRPPIFTITKDGV

-531 LSKASLETMREL
+531 LSKSSLGTMSRL
-543 NLLKSVEIHPGLDWV
+543 NLLKTVEITPEVDWV
-558 GDLFPSMIA
+558 GDIFPGMID
-567 HHDASILAGDEILV
+567 HHDSSILVGDEILV
-581 LQEGKLLG
+581 IQGGELIG

>member
-1 MLGKTTGFRILQAKC
+1 
-16 FHGQTMSERPIG
+16 MSERPIG

-53 PGLIICEDD
+53 PGLIIGDD
-62 PDFPVSIAPFYS
+62 DLDFPVSIAPFS
-74 TMDNSSIPSKMKVS
+74 SSMDNSTIPSSMKVS

-94 FPFDSLDTWESTQG
+94 FPFDSLDTWESSQG
-108 LVLPPSLVES
+108 LVLPPSLLES
-118 NSGEF
+118 DSGEF
-123 GSGIELVPV
+123 GTGTELVPV
-132 TWNSLHHDPSLLT
+132 TWNSLHHDQSLLT
-145 TGLQPS
+145 IGLQPS

-156 DSPQLSNSPGLL
+156 DSPQLSNSLGLL
-168 EKALLT
+168 EQALLT
-174 IRSNFPSSL
+174 IRTNFPSSL

-216 LGVILSETGPRIPE
+216 LGVLLSETGPRFPE

-260 TLRDLAERQS
+260 TLRELAERQS

-289 LSKEIGLTKSSV
+289 ISKKIGLSRSSV
-301 DSGKKLHCHSFES
+301 DFGKKLHCHSFES
-314 RNDVTIRKWREDIS
+314 RSDVVIRNWREDIS
-328 EKYEPPSRQRD
+328 ENYEPPSRQCD

-382 PRELEDLWPAA
+382 PRDLEDLWPAA

-400 GDWDRDELS
+400 GDWDNDELS
-409 IIRKMLGRLVER
+409 IIRSMVNRLVER
-421 VDYSTIV
+421 VGYSTIV
-428 NHSGIDILL
+428 NHSGIDLL
-437 EDRVVIDSR
+437 STDRLVIDTR
-446 AGGSAGSSESLG
+446 MGGSAGSSESLE
-458 RLRDAIASSFPEGEG
+458 RLQDAISSSFSEDG
-473 GEIDFSVRQEK
+473 GETDFSVRQEK

-495 DEWLDGCQI
+495 DEWLDGCEI
-504 RGRPPIFTVTKDGV
+504 RGRPPIFTITKDGV

-531 LSKASLETMREL
+531 LSKSSLETMRGL
-543 NLLKSVEIHPGLDWV
+543 KLLKSVEIHPGLDWV
-558 GDLFPSMIA
+558 GDIFPSMIA
-567 HHDASILAGDEILV
+567 QHDRSILVGDEILV
-581 LQEGKLLG
+581 IQEGNLLG
-589 SARSIAPGWE
+589 SARSVAPGWE

>member
-1 MLGKTTGFRILQAKC
+1 MD
-16 FHGQTMSERPIG
+16 ERPIG

-44 DRNDPSSFA
+44 DRNDPTSFA
-53 PGLIICEDD
+53 PGLIISDSD
-62 PDFPVSIAPFYS
+62 PDFPVSIAPFHS
-74 TMDNSSIPSKMKVS
+74 SMDHSIVPSSMKIT
-88 TRANLC
+88 TRSNLC
-94 FPFDSLDTWESTQG
+94 FPFDSIDTWEASQG
-108 LVLPPSLVES
+108 LVLPPSLVDS

-123 GSGIELVPV
+123 GAGIELVPV
-132 TWNSLHHDPSLLT
+132 TWNSLHHDPSLLSI
-145 TGLQPS
+145 GLQPS

-156 DSPQLSNSPGLL
+156 DAPQLSNSSGLL
-168 EKALLT
+168 ERALLT
-174 IRSNFPSSL
+174 VRTKFPSSL
-183 IWTPGI
+183 IWAPGI

-216 LGVILSETGPRIPE
+216 LGVLLSETGPRIPE
-230 QSTNEDSSMES
+230 KSTNENSSMES

-289 LSKEIGLTKSSV
+289 ISNELGLSSSSV
-301 DSGKKLHCHSFES
+301 DFGKILRCHSFES
-314 RNDVTIRKWREDIS
+314 RNDVTIRNWREAISSDYVPPNRQQDI
-328 EKYEPPSRQRD
+328 
-339 VLVLLPCSAKKPY
+339 LVLLPCSAKKPY

-382 PRELEDLWPAA
+382 PRDLEDLWPAA

-400 GDWDRDELS
+400 GDWDEDELS
-409 IIRKMLGRLVER
+409 IIRTMLSRLIER
-421 VDYSTIV
+421 IGYSTIV
-428 NHSGIDILL
+428 NHSGIELDL
-437 EDRVVIDSR
+437 EGIVVIDTR
-446 AGGSAGSSESLG
+446 LGESAGSSESLQ
-458 RLRDAIASSFPEGEG
+458 RLQEAIESSFPEDG
-473 GEIDFSVRQEK
+473 GLTDFSVRHEK
-484 MKSISRFQFGS
+484 IKSISRFQFGS
-495 DEWLDGCQI
+495 DEWLDGCEI
-504 RGRPPIFTVTKDGV
+504 KGRPPIFTISKDGV

-531 LSKASLETMREL
+531 LSKSSLKIMSEL
-543 NLLKSVEIHPGLDWV
+543 KLLKSVEINPESEWV
-558 GDLFPSMIA
+558 GDIFPSMITSY
-567 HHDASILAGDEILV
+567 DRSILVGDEILV
-581 LQEGKLLG
+581 IQGGELIG
-589 SARSIAPGWE
+589 SARAVAPGWE
-599 WPLGPGKLAKSRH
+599 WPQGPGKLAKSRH

>member
-1 MLGKTTGFRILQAKC
+1 MV
-16 FHGQTMSERPIG
+16 ERPIG

-44 DRNDPSSFA
+44 DRNNPSSFA
-53 PGLIICEDD
+53 PGLIIGEEDS
-62 PDFPVSIAPFYS
+62 DFPVSIAPFFS
-74 TMDNSSIPSKMKVS
+74 SMDNSTIPSSMKVS

-94 FPFDSLDTWESTQG
+94 FPFDSPDIWETFPG
-108 LVLPPSLVES
+108 LSLPPSLVDS
-118 NSGEF
+118 NSGKF
-123 GSGIELVPV
+123 GSGAEVVPV
-132 TWNSLHHDPSLLT
+132 TWNSLHHDQDLT
-145 TGLQPS
+145 NGLQPS
-151 VIVLT
+151 LIVLT
-156 DSPQLSNSPGLL
+156 DSPQLANSPGLL
-168 EKALLT
+168 ANALLA
-174 IRSNFPSSL
+174 IRTTFPSSL

-189 GGPDNCALLSWM
+189 GGPDNCAVLSWM

-216 LGVILSETGPRIPE
+216 LGVLLSETGPRIPE
-230 QSTNEDSSMES
+230 QSTNENSSMDF

-260 TLRDLAERQS
+260 TLRELAERQS

-289 LSKEIGLTKSSV
+289 ASKEIGMSSSSV
-301 DSGKKLHCHSFES
+301 DFGKKLRCHSFES
-314 RNDVTIRKWREDIS
+314 RNDITIRTWREAIS
-328 EKYEPPSRQRD
+328 ENYEPPSRQRE

-382 PRELEDLWPAA
+382 PRDLEDLWPAA

-400 GDWDRDELS
+400 GDWDGDELS
-409 IIRKMLGRLVER
+409 IIRNMLTRLVER
-421 VDYSTIV
+421 VGYSTIV
-428 NHSGIDILL
+428 NHSGIELSL
-437 EDRVVIDSR
+437 GDRVVIDTR
-446 AGGSAGSSESLG
+446 GGGSAGSSESLE
-458 RLRDAIASSFPEGEG
+458 RLQDAIKSSFSEGDG
-473 GEIDFSVRQEK
+473 GETDFSVRDEK
-484 MKSISRFQFGS
+484 IKSISRFQFGS

-504 RGRPPIFTVTKDGV
+504 RGRPPIFTITKDGV

-531 LSKASLETMREL
+531 LSKSSLETMRKL
-543 NLLKSVEIHPGLDWV
+543 KLLKSVEIHPDLDWI
-558 GDLFPSMIA
+558 GDIFPSMISR
-567 HHDASILAGDEILV
+567 HDKSILVGDEVLV
-581 LQEGKLLG
+581 LQEGKLIG

-599 WPLGPGKLAKSRH
+599 WPQGPGKLAKSRH
-612 RL
+612 RI

>member
-1 MLGKTTGFRILQAKC
+1 MV
-16 FHGQTMSERPIG
+16 ERPIG
-28 RSVISR
+28 RDVISR

-44 DRNDPSSFA
+44 DRNDPASFS
-53 PGLIICEDD
+53 PGLVIGEDD
-62 PDFPVSIAPFYS
+62 PDFPISIAPFS
-74 TMDNSSIPSKMKVS
+74 SSMDNSTIPSSMKVR

-94 FPFDSLDTWESTQG
+94 FPFDSLDTWEASQG
-108 LVLPPSLVES
+108 LVLPPSLVDS

-132 TWNSLHHDPSLLT
+132 TWNSLHHDQSLLSA
-145 TGLQPS
+145 GLQPS

-156 DSPQLSNSPGLL
+156 DSPQLSNNPGLL

-174 IRSNFPSSL
+174 IRTTFPSSL

-201 GVDIFDLAR
+201 GADIFDLAR

-216 LGVILSETGPRIPE
+216 LGVLLSETGPRMPE
-230 QSTNEDSSMES
+230 ESTNEDSSMDS

-260 TLRDLAERQS
+260 SLRDLAERQS
-270 TSSPRSVEHLRRHD
+270 TSSPRSVERLRRHD

-289 LSKEIGLTKSSV
+289 FSKKIGLSSSSV
-301 DSGKKLHCHSFES
+301 YFGKKLRCHSFES
-314 RNDVTIRKWREDIS
+314 RNDVTIRNWREDIS
-328 EKYEPPSRQRD
+328 EKYEPSSRRRD

-382 PRELEDLWPAA
+382 PRDLEDLWPAS

-400 GDWDRDELS
+400 GDWDEDELS
-409 IIRKMLGRLVER
+409 IIRSMISRLVER
-421 VDYSTIV
+421 VGYSTIV
-428 NHSGIDILL
+428 NHSGIELL
-437 EDRVVIDSR
+437 LGGIKVIDSR
-446 AGGSAGSSESLG
+446 MGGSAGSSESLE
-458 RLRDAIASSFPEGEG
+458 RLRDAISSSFPEGDA
-473 GEIDFSVRQEK
+473 GEADFSVRDEK

-495 DEWLDGCQI
+495 DKWLEGCQI
-504 RGRPPIFTVTKDGV
+504 RGRPPIFTITKDGV

-531 LSKASLETMREL
+531 LSKSSLETMRGL
-543 NLLKSVEIHPGLDWV
+543 KLLKSVEIHSGLDWV
-558 GDLFPSMIA
+558 GDIFPSMIA
-567 HHDASILAGDEILV
+567 SHDSSILVGDEILV
-581 LQEGKLLG
+581 IQDGKLIG
-589 SARSIAPGWE
+589 SARALAPGWE

>member
-1 MLGKTTGFRILQAKC
+1 MD
-16 FHGQTMSERPIG
+16 ERPIG
-28 RSVISR
+28 RTVISR

-44 DRNDPSSFA
+44 DRNAPASFA
-53 PGLIICEDD
+53 PGLIISDND
-62 PDFPVSIAPFYS
+62 PDFPVSIAPFS
-74 TMDNSSIPSKMKVS
+74 SSLDNSTIPSSMQIS

-94 FPFDSLDTWESTQG
+94 FPFDSLDTWESSQG

-123 GSGIELVPV
+123 GSGIEIVPV
-132 TWNSLHHDPSLLT
+132 TWNSLHHDQSLLSMEV
-145 TGLQPS
+145 QPS
-151 VIVLT
+151 IIVLT
-156 DSPQLSNSPGLL
+156 DAPQLSNSPGLI
-168 EKALLT
+168 EQALLT
-174 IRSNFPSSL
+174 IRTNFSSSL
-183 IWTPGI
+183 IWAPGI

-210 SRQSSS
+210 SRQASS
-216 LGVILSETGPRIPE
+216 LGVLLSETGPRIPE
-230 QSTNEDSSMES
+230 SSTNEDSSMES
-241 QKEMWIRAISAT
+241 QREMWVRAISAT

-260 TLRDLAERQS
+260 SLRDLAERQS

-289 LSKEIGLTKSSV
+289 ISKQMGLSSSSV
-301 DSGKKLHCHSFES
+301 EFGKQLRCHSFES
-314 RNDVTIRKWREDIS
+314 RNDVIIRHWRETIS
-328 EKYEPPSRQRD
+328 EDYEPPSRQRD

-362 RAIGNSR
+362 RSIGNSR

-382 PRELEDLWPAA
+382 PRDLEDLWPAA

-400 GDWDRDELS
+400 GDWDEDELS
-409 IIRKMLGRLVER
+409 IIRRMLSRLVER
-421 VDYSTIV
+421 IGYSNIV
-428 NHSGIDILL
+428 NHSGIEVKIGGI
-437 EDRVVIDSR
+437 EVIDTRRGER
-446 AGGSAGSSESLG
+446 AGSRESLE
-458 RLRDAIASSFPEGEG
+458 RLQQAISSSFGEG
-473 GEIDFSVRQEK
+473 DDGETDFSVREEK

-504 RGRPPIFTVTKDGV
+504 RGRPPIFTITKEGV

-531 LSKASLETMREL
+531 LSKSSLGTMSRL
-543 NLLKSVEIHPGLDWV
+543 NLLKTVEITPEVDWV
-558 GDLFPSMIA
+558 GDIFPGMID
-567 HHDASILAGDEILV
+567 HHDSSILVGDEILV
-581 LQEGKLLG
+581 IQGGELIG

>member
-1 MLGKTTGFRILQAKC
+1 MD
-16 FHGQTMSERPIG
+16 ERPIG
-28 RSVISR
+28 RDVISR

-44 DRNDPSSFA
+44 DRNDPASFA
-53 PGLIICEDD
+53 PGLVIGEDD
-62 PDFPVSIAPFYS
+62 PDFPISIAPFS
-74 TMDNSSIPSKMKVS
+74 SSMDNSTIPSSMKVR

-94 FPFDSLDTWESTQG
+94 FPFDSLDTWEASQG
-108 LVLPPSLVES
+108 LVLPPSLVDS

-132 TWNSLHHDPSLLT
+132 TWNSLHHDQSLLT
-145 TGLQPS
+145 AGLQPS

-156 DSPQLSNSPGLL
+156 DSPQLSSNPGLL

-174 IRSNFPSSL
+174 IRTTFPSSL

-201 GVDIFDLAR
+201 GADIFDLAR

-216 LGVILSETGPRIPE
+216 LGVLLSETGPRLPE
-230 QSTNEDSSMES
+230 QSTNEDSSMDS

-253 RSAIRDG
+253 RSAIRSG
-260 TLRDLAERQS
+260 SLRDMAERQS
-270 TSSPRSVEHLRRHD
+270 TSSPRSVERLRRHD

-289 LSKEIGLTKSSV
+289 FSEKIGLSSSSV
-301 DSGKKLHCHSFES
+301 YFGKKLRCHSFES
-314 RNDVTIRKWREDIS
+314 RNDVTIRNWREDIS
-328 EKYEPPSRQRD
+328 ENYEPSSRQRD

-369 AHEVMVTAPLGLV
+369 AHEVMVTSPLGLV
-382 PRELEDLWPAA
+382 PRDLEDLWPAS

-400 GDWDRDELS
+400 GDWDEDELS
-409 IIRKMLGRLVER
+409 TIRSMISRLVER
-421 VDYSTIV
+421 VGYSTIV
-428 NHSGIDILL
+428 NHSGIELL
-437 EDRVVIDSR
+437 LGDMNVIDTR
-446 AGGSAGSSESLG
+446 MGGSAGSSEALE
-458 RLRDAIASSFPEGEG
+458 RLRDAISSSFPGDG
-473 GEIDFSVRQEK
+473 GEADFSVRDEK

-495 DEWLDGCQI
+495 DKWLEGCQI
-504 RGRPPIFTVTKDGV
+504 RGRPPIFTITKDGV

-531 LSKASLETMREL
+531 LSKASLETMRGL
-543 NLLKSVEIHPGLDWV
+543 NLLKSVEIHSGLDWV
-558 GDLFPSMIA
+558 GDIFPSMIA
-567 HHDASILAGDEILV
+567 SHDSSILVGDEILV
-581 LQEGKLLG
+581 IQDGKLIG
-589 SARSIAPGWE
+589 SARALAPGWE

>member
-1 MLGKTTGFRILQAKC
+1 MD
-16 FHGQTMSERPIG
+16 ERPIG
-28 RSVISR
+28 RTVISR

-44 DRNDPSSFA
+44 DRNAPASFA
-53 PGLIICEDD
+53 PGLIISDND
-62 PDFPVSIAPFYS
+62 PDFPVSIAPFS
-74 TMDNSSIPSKMKVS
+74 SSLDNSTIPSSMQIS

-94 FPFDSLDTWESTQG
+94 FPFDSLDTWESSQG

-123 GSGIELVPV
+123 GSGIEIVPV
-132 TWNSLHHDPSLLT
+132 TWNSLHHDQSLLSKEV
-145 TGLQPS
+145 QPS
-151 VIVLT
+151 IIVLT
-156 DSPQLSNSPGLL
+156 DAPQLSNSPGTI
-168 EKALLT
+168 EQALLT
-174 IRSNFPSSL
+174 IRTNFSSSL
-183 IWTPGI
+183 IWAPGI

-210 SRQSSS
+210 SRQASS
-216 LGVILSETGPRIPE
+216 LGVLLSETGPRIPE
-230 QSTNEDSSMES
+230 SSTNEDSSMES
-241 QKEMWIRAISAT
+241 QREMWVRAISAT

-260 TLRDLAERQS
+260 SLRDLAERQS

-289 LSKEIGLTKSSV
+289 ISKQMGLSSSSV
-301 DSGKKLHCHSFES
+301 EFGKQLRCHSFES
-314 RNDVTIRKWREDIS
+314 RNDVTIRHWRETIS
-328 EKYEPPSRQRD
+328 EDYEPPSRQRD

-362 RAIGNSR
+362 RSIGNSR

-382 PRELEDLWPAA
+382 PRDLEDLWPAA

-400 GDWDRDELS
+400 GDWDEDELS
-409 IIRKMLGRLVER
+409 VIRRMLSRLVER
-421 VDYSTIV
+421 IGYSNIV
-428 NHSGIDILL
+428 NHSGIELKIRGI
-437 EDRVVIDSR
+437 EVIDTRRGER
-446 AGGSAGSSESLG
+446 AGSRESLE
-458 RLRDAIASSFPEGEG
+458 RLQQAISSSFGEG
-473 GEIDFSVRQEK
+473 DDGETDFSVREEK

-504 RGRPPIFTVTKDGV
+504 RGRPPIFTITKDGV

-531 LSKASLETMREL
+531 LSKSSLGTMSRL
-543 NLLKSVEIHPGLDWV
+543 NLLKTVEITPEVDWV
-558 GDLFPSMIA
+558 GDIFPGMID
-567 HHDASILAGDEILV
+567 HHDSSILVGDEILV
-581 LQEGKLLG
+581 IQGGELIG